1 MNNSIHR
8 ISLDIHDTG
17 SQISLS
23 AKKGDKYRSLHIT
36 LTENGKPYKIA
47 EGCYACFEAKKPD
60 DNYIHNACEIKG
72 NTIIYDFTT
81 QTTAVVGAVNC
92 EITLY
97 DSDRCENKITS
108 PRFSL
113 VVEDTVYNGEEI
125 VSSNEANALKGLIG
139 EANELIDTVEA
150 KLENGEFIGEQGIQ
164 GIQGEPGVSGVYVG
178 SGEMPEGYNVQ
189 IDPEGT
195 PITLADIL
203 EALKKEL
210 NATSV
215 KIGEAVLTADGW
227 VGDKTPYSQVVHIEG
242 VTEKSQVDLTPS
254 VEQLSIFYEKDLTFV
269 TENDGGVVT
278 VYAIGQ
284 KPKNDYT
291 IQVTITETKGV
302 ITSG

>member
-17 SQISLS
+17 SQVSIS

-72 NTIIYDFTT
+72 NTIIYNFTT
-81 QTTAVVGAVNC
+81 QTTAVEGTVDC

-97 DSDRCENKITS
+97 DSERCENKITS

-113 VVEDTVYNGEEI
+113 EVEDTIYNGEEI
-125 VSSNEANALKGLIG
+125 VSSPEADALKGLIG
-139 EANELIDTVEA
+139 ETNELIGTVEK
-150 KLENGEFIGEQGIQ
+150 KLENGDFIGEQGIQ
-164 GIQGEPGVSGVYVG
+164 GIQGKPGVSGVYVG

-189 IDPEGT
+189 IDLNGKVL
-195 PITLADIL
+195 TLADIIK
-203 EALKKEL
+203 ALKE
-210 NATSV
+210 SYV
-215 KIGEAVLTADGW
+215 SSSKIGEVTLTADGW
-227 VGDKTPYSQVVHIEG
+227 VGEESPYSQVVSIDG
-242 VTEKSQVDLTPS
+242 VTENSQVDLTPS

-269 TENDGGVVT
+269 TENDDGVVT
-278 VYAIGQ
+278 IYAIGQ
-284 KPKNDYT
+284 KPQNDYT
-291 IQVTITETKGV
+291 IQVTITETEGV